1 MLSDAQF
8 VDLLNRTRNGDQD
21 AARVL
26 VEEYEPEIRRAAR
39 MRLTDP
45 HLRRIVDSMDICQ
58 SVFGRFFRSATEGS
72 FDLERPEQLLVL
84 LITMT
89 RNRVIDEH
97 RRQTT
102 TKRSGRDI
110 DEFVSTEELVE
121 VSPGPR
127 TAAAAR
133 ELLTEVRSR
142 LSQEELAKKHDA
154 QFASLKGQSR
164 VELKLV
170 LGSVSVKQG
179 DSLSGKPVSICSS
192 TKRRVSAIS
201 EPLPSMVSRIS
212 LSDPGPGSP

>member
-21 AARVL
+21 AARAL
-26 VEEYEPEIRRAAR
+26 VKEYEPEIRRAAR

-102 TKRSGRDI
+102 AKRSGGDI
-110 DEFVSTEELVE
+110 NDAVSPDELVE
-121 VSPGPR
+121 HSPGPR

-142 LSQEELAKKHDA
+142 LSQDELAIADRRGA
-154 QFASLKGQSR
+154 GQSWEEISA
-164 VELKLV
+164 ELKESAESLRKRLERALQRV
-170 LGSVSVKQG
+170 REEMNVS
-179 DSLSGKPVSICSS
+179 
-192 TKRRVSAIS
+192 S
-201 EPLPSMVSRIS
+201 EA
-212 LSDPGPGSP
+212 D

>member
-21 AARVL
+21 AARAL

-45 HLRRIVDSMDICQ
+45 QLRRIVDSMDICQ

-102 TKRSGRDI
+102 TKRSGGDI
-110 DEFVSTEELVE
+110 DEFISTEELVE
-121 VSPGPR
+121 DSPGPR

-142 LSQEELAKKHDA
+142 LSQEELAIADRRGN
-154 QFASLKGQSR
+154 GQSWEEISAELNESAESLRKRLERALQR
-164 VELKLV
+164 VREQMN
-170 LGSVSVKQG
+170 VS
-179 DSLSGKPVSICSS
+179 
-192 TKRRVSAIS
+192 S
-201 EPLPSMVSRIS
+201 EA
-212 LSDPGPGSP
+212 D